1 MSDYLRRL
9 FGGPTRKEIDMHD
22 GSFAERVMA
31 AFEQRLLTDGGFGA
45 SARLRVDQGQTG
57 FFAGKMFR
65 SYISAV
71 LDKGGAT
78 PLYARFTSPIDFI
91 LWSQE
96 LTCTQGAVQFQA
108 FLAPTFSGNWTQRPI
123 IGINRMAARPTP
135 YYVSPITLEVGTT
148 GTFTGGTEVDLMQ
161 IRTASTN
168 GQASNTGGSK
178 SERGLPAGTY
188 GLKFSILP
196 GGLAVNDNAQMIYDL
211 GWEDRP

>member
-1 MSDYLRRL
+1 MDYLRRI
-9 FGGPTRKEIDMHD
+9 FGGPTRKEVDMGD
-22 GSFAERVMA
+22 GSFAERFMA
-31 AFEQRLLTDGGFGA
+31 AFEARLLTDENGP
-45 SARLRVDQGQTG
+45 SARLRVDPGQTG
-57 FFAGKMFR
+57 FFAGRVFR

-71 LDKGGAT
+71 MNKDGSA

-108 FLAPTFSGNWTQRPI
+108 FLAPTFSGSWTQRPI
-123 IGINRMAARPTP
+123 IGVNRMVSRPQP
-135 YYVSPITLEVGTT
+135 YYVSPITLET
-148 GTFTGGTEVDLMQ
+148 GGIFTGGTEVDLMQ
-161 IRTASTN
+161 VRTAATN

-188 GLKFSILP
+188 GLKFSILA
-196 GGLAVNDNAQMIYDL
+196 GGLPVNDDAQFIYDL